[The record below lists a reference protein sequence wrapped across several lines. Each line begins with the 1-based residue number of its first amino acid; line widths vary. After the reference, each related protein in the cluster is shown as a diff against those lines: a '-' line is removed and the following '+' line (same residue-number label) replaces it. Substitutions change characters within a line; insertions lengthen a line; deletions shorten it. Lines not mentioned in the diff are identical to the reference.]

1 MQIPLA
7 RSELHLTEL
16 LEDVCN
22 HMSDYGESVS
32 SNGNRN
38 FIRTSVRD
46 GSGIKLDSVQIPAS
60 LHGQLK
66 FAVCFNTDFNVD
78 ALRDLLV
85 LNINYCRKKNCF
97 SAESFLCSFKLRL
110 LYSRDSWFFSAQY

>member
-22 HMSDYGESVS
+22 RMSDYRESVS

-38 FIRTSVRD
+38 YIRLSTRD
-46 GSGIKLDSVQIPAS
+46 GSGIKLDSLQVSANIHS
-60 LHGQLK
+60 QLK
-66 FAVCFNTDFNVD
+66 FAVRFNN
-78 ALRDLLV
+78 
-85 LNINYCRKKNCF
+85 
-97 SAESFLCSFKLRL
+97 
-110 LYSRDSWFFSAQY
+110 

>member
-22 HMSDYGESVS
+22 RMSDYGESAS

-38 FIRTSVRD
+38 FIRTSTRD
-46 GSGIKLDSVQIPAS
+46 GSGIKLENVQISAT
-60 LHGQLK
+60 LHSQLK
-66 FAVCFNTDFNVD
+66 FAVCFNN
-78 ALRDLLV
+78 
-85 LNINYCRKKNCF
+85 
-97 SAESFLCSFKLRL
+97 
-110 LYSRDSWFFSAQY
+110 